1 MTDEMTQHSLSERLV
16 RMEGKLDAYAAGQ
29 SATLA
34 EHARRLDGHDKDIR
48 ELRESEAAPPVSV
61 KSSSTAQWVGI
72 GVSLLVALIGVL
84 GFIVT
89 LIRIIPD
96 VP

>member
-34 EHARRLDGHDKDIR
+34 EHSRRLDGHDKDIR
-48 ELRESEAAPPVSV
+48 ELRESDAIPAPA
-61 KSSSTAQWVGI
+61 KATSTAQWVGI
-72 GVSLLVALIGVL
+72 GISILMAFVTTLGLI
-84 GFIVT
+84 IT

>member
-1 MTDEMTQHSLSERLV
+1 MSDEMTQHSLSERLV

-48 ELRESEAAPPVSV
+48 ELREADPSPVPV
-61 KSSSTAQWVGI
+61 PKSTSAQWVGI